1 MRSPETRLFRA
12 SWADGA
18 LDLVA
23 GVAVMATGAGYWMDL
38 VAASVVVPPL
48 ALVAWLVLHRLVVEP
63 RAGRVEFRRERRERS
78 RRELRWLLGLGVAVL
93 VAVLA
98 VLGGGVARGALHGD
112 LVDALPATLLAV
124 LAVATAGLTR
134 SPRFAWY
141 GALLLAAGA
150 GAVLTGTGPGPTL
163 VLAGAVVTTVGAVL
177 LARLVVEAREVEV
190 R

>member
-1 MRSPETRLFRA
+1 MSSPEARLYRA
-12 SWADGA
+12 SWADGS

-23 GVAVMATGAGYWMDL
+23 GAAVIVIGAGYWTDL
-38 VAASVVVPPL
+38 VVASIVVPPL
-48 ALVAWLVLHRLVVEP
+48 ALVAWQVLHRRVVEP

-78 RRELRWLLGLGVAVL
+78 RRELGWSVGLGVAAL

-98 VLGGGVARGALHGD
+98 VLGAGVAARGAFPGD

-124 LAVATAGLTR
+124 LAVVAAGLTR

-150 GAVLTGTGPGPTL
+150 GAVLTGTGPGLTL
-163 VLAGAVVTTVGAVL
+163 VLAGAVVAATGAVL
-177 LARLVVEAREVEV
+177 LARLVADAREDEA
-190 R
+190 